1 MKRHLLRAAALAAL
15 VAPAPALAA
24 EPDYAAAIRADY
36 QRSLGPMFD
45 WFHRNP
51 ELSFKETATAAR
63 MAKELRAIPG
73 IEVTEKVGGT
83 GVVGVIRNGAGPTV
97 LVRADMD
104 GLPVEEKS
112 GLPNASKARQVDIDG
127 VEKPVMHACG
137 HDTHITGLVAT
148 ARQLIA
154 TKDRWKGTVVLIVQ
168 PAEER
173 VGGAKAM
180 IEDGLYTRFPKPDY
194 ALAWHVA
201 ADLPSGKISASEAIQ
216 YSSSDSI
223 NVIVHGV
230 GAHGASPHA
239 GRDPI
244 YVGAQIVTA
253 LQGLVGREIDPIRPA
268 LITVG
273 SFHSGSKHNII
284 SDRAE
289 LLLTV
294 RANDEE
300 TRQYLLKAIPRVA
313 RDIARANGL
322 PENKL
327 PTVTNPEGTPVTS
340 NDAALARRLNSTIAN
355 AIGSANVV
363 PFVQDGMGAE
373 DFAYFVEAKH
383 GVKGYYFGVGGTPQA
398 AFDAAKAGGEP
409 VPSHHSPLFKIAP
422 EPAIVTGAIAMTAA
436 VLDLLGPAGAA
447 SGQ

>member
-1 MKRHLLRAAALAAL
+1 MMLRAASILAATML
-15 VAPAPALAA
+15 ATTPALA

-83 GVVGVIRNGAGPTV
+83 GVVGVMRNGAGPTV

-112 GLPNASKARQVDIDG
+112 GLTNASKARQVDIDG

-148 ARQLIA
+148 ARQLA
-154 TKDRWKGTVVLIVQ
+154 ALKDRWKGTIVFIVQ

-180 IEDGLYTRFPKPDY
+180 VEDGLYTRFPKPDY

-201 ADLPSGKISASEAIQ
+201 SDLASGKVSASETIQ
-216 YSSSDSI
+216 YSSADSVNI
-223 NVIVHGV
+223 IVHGV

-244 YVGAQIVTA
+244 YVGAQIVTT
-253 LQGLVGREIDPIRPA
+253 LQGLVGREIDPIKPA

-322 PENKL
+322 PENRL
-327 PTVTNPEGTPVTS
+327 PTVTHPEGTPVTA
-340 NDAALARRLNSTIAN
+340 NDPELTRRLNATLAT
-355 AIGSANVV
+355 ALGGANVV
-363 PFVQDGMGAE
+363 PYVQEGMGGE

-398 AFDAAKAGGEP
+398 AFDAAKAGGPP
-409 VPSHHSPLFKIAP
+409 VPSHHSPLFKIDP
-422 EPAIVTGAIAMTAA
+422 EPAIVTGSIAMTAA
-436 VLDLLGPAGAA
+436 VLDLLGSPAAGAA
-447 SGQ
+447 SGR